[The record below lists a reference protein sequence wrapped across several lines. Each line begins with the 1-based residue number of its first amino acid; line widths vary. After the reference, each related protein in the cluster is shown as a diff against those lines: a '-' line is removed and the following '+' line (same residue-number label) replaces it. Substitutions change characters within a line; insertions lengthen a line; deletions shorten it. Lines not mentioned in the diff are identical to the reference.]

1 MNSTVRTSTQYQ
13 PPQVTPTST
22 RRGAI
27 VVVVVFTAIAVCC
40 IAALAIN
47 VAYIEL
53 TKTEMRMAADAAAK
67 ASVTTL
73 GHTQNLDL
81 ASQAAINVA
90 LRHQVANLPL
100 NLTPANL
107 EFGRSVKVGSRFEFQ
122 PLSPNADTETIN
134 AVRITATLGSTGRQV
149 LAFPNLLS
157 AQRFHLSTQVSAAKI
172 DHDICLVV
180 DRSSSMAWDLSNQDF
195 SYPGELNSLPKL
207 QNFITP
213 PHATLSRWAALKS
226 SIDLFL
232 DLLRRN
238 PFEPKVSLVSYAS
251 NYDFGDH
258 SVSVSNLDQ
267 PLTLSYA
274 TISNSLDHYK
284 TVPLMGATNITAGL
298 TTGINHLNDPRFR
311 RVTAQK
317 SIILFSDGLFT
328 EGPDPS
334 SMISIAKDSN
344 ITIYTVSFSSQA
356 NQGLMANIARQTHG
370 QHFHA
375 NTAEELRQAFRR
387 IAETLPTVLIQ

>member
-1 MNSTVRTSTQYQ
+1 MNSTYRISSFHKPVQT
-13 PPQVTPTST
+13 TPTSQ

-81 ASQAAINVA
+81 ASQAAIDVA
-90 LRHQVANLPL
+90 SRHQVANLPL
-100 NLTPANL
+100 TLTRANL
-107 EFGRSVKVGSRFEFQ
+107 EFGRSIKEGSRYEFQ
-122 PLSPNADTETIN
+122 ALNPSAASETIN

-157 AQRFHLSTQVSAAKI
+157 TQRFNLSTQVSAAKI

-180 DRSSSMAWDLSNQDF
+180 DRSSSMAWDLNQNF
-195 SYPGELNSLPKL
+195 SYPGELKSLPKL

-213 PHATLSRWAALKS
+213 PHATESRWAALKS

-232 DLLRRN
+232 ALLHRN

-251 NYDFGDH
+251 DYHFGDH

-267 PLTLSYA
+267 PLTPLYT
-274 TISNSLDHYK
+274 TISSSLDRYK

-298 TTGINHLNDPRFR
+298 TTGINHLNDPRFH

-328 EGPDPS
+328 EGPNPS

-344 ITIYTVSFSSQA
+344 ITVYTVSFSSQA
-356 NQGLMANIARQTHG
+356 DQSLMKNIAQQTHG
-370 QHFHA
+370 EHFHA

>member
-1 MNSTVRTSTQYQ
+1 MIQQLRVPLKLRAT
-13 PPQVTPTST
+13 PQ

-27 VVVVVFTAIAVCC
+27 VVVVVFAAIAVCC
-40 IAALAIN
+40 LAALAIN

-53 TKTEMRMAADAAAK
+53 TKTEMRMATDAAAK
-67 ASVTTL
+67 ASITTL

-81 ASQAAINVA
+81 ATQSAITVA

-100 NLTPANL
+100 SITRENL
-107 EFGRSVKVGSRFEFQ
+107 EYGRSVKVGSRYEFQ
-122 PLSPNADTETIN
+122 PLKPDVPTETIN

-149 LAFPNLLS
+149 LAFPKLLS
-157 AQRFHLSTQVSAAKI
+157 ADRFNLSMQVSAAKI
-172 DHDICLVV
+172 DHDICLIV
-180 DRSSSMAWDLSNQDF
+180 DRSSSMAWDLSNQNF
-195 SYPGELNSLPKL
+195 SYPAELNTLPKL

-251 NYDFGDH
+251 TYKFGDH
-258 SVSVSNLDQ
+258 SVTVSNLDQ

-274 TISNSLDHYK
+274 AISNSLDHYK

-298 TTGINHLNDPRFR
+298 STGINHLNDSRFR
-311 RVTAQK
+311 RMTSQK

-328 EGPDPS
+328 DGPDPT
-334 SMISIAKDSN
+334 SMIAAANDSN
-344 ITIYTVSFSSQA
+344 ITIYTISFSDQA
-356 NQGLMANIARQTHG
+356 NKSLMANIARQTHG

>member
-1 MNSTVRTSTQYQ
+1 MIQQLRIPLKLRATSQ
-13 PPQVTPTST
+13 

-27 VVVVVFTAIAVCC
+27 VVVVVFAAIAVCC
-40 IAALAIN
+40 LAALAIN

-53 TKTEMRMAADAAAK
+53 TKTEMRMATDAAAK
-67 ASVTTL
+67 ASITTL

-81 ASQAAINVA
+81 ATQSAITVA

-100 NLTPANL
+100 SITRENL
-107 EFGRSVKVGSRFEFQ
+107 EYGRSVKVGSRYEFQ
-122 PLSPNADTETIN
+122 PLKPDVPTETIN

-149 LAFPNLLS
+149 LAFPKLLS
-157 AQRFHLSTQVSAAKI
+157 ADRFNLSMQVSAAKI
-172 DHDICLVV
+172 DHDICLIV
-180 DRSSSMAWDLSNQDF
+180 DRSSSMAWDLSNQNF
-195 SYPGELNSLPKL
+195 SYPAELNTLPKL

-251 NYDFGDH
+251 TYKFGDH
-258 SVSVSNLDQ
+258 SVTVSNLDQ
-267 PLTLSYA
+267 PLTLAYA
-274 TISNSLDHYK
+274 AISNSLDHYK

-298 TTGINHLNDPRFR
+298 STGINHLNDPRFR
-311 RVTAQK
+311 RMTSQK

-328 EGPDPS
+328 DGPDPT
-334 SMISIAKDSN
+334 SMIAAANDSN
-344 ITIYTVSFSSQA
+344 ITIYTISFSDQA
-356 NQGLMANIARQTHG
+356 NKSLMANIARQTHG

>member
-1 MNSTVRTSTQYQ
+1 MSSPNRL
-13 PPQVTPTST
+13 PGAHRINHP

-27 VVVVVFTAIAVCC
+27 VVVVVFAAIAVCC

-53 TKTEMRMAADAAAK
+53 TKTEMRIATDAAAK
-67 ASVTTL
+67 ASITTL
-73 GHTQNLDL
+73 GQTQNLDL
-81 ASQAAINVA
+81 ATQSAISIA

-100 NLTPANL
+100 SLTRDNL
-107 EFGRSVKVGSRFEFQ
+107 EFGRSVKVGNRYQFQ
-122 PLSPNADTETIN
+122 PLRPDAATETIN

-149 LAFPNLLS
+149 LAFPELLS
-157 AQRFHLSTQVSAAKI
+157 VDRFNLSMQVSAAKI
-172 DHDICLVV
+172 DHDICLIV
-180 DRSSSMAWDLSNQDF
+180 DRSSSMAWDLSNINF
-195 SYPGELNSLPKL
+195 SYPAELNTLPKL

-213 PHATLSRWAALKS
+213 PHKTHSRWAALKS

-251 NYDFGDH
+251 NYKFGDH
-258 SVSVSNLDQ
+258 VVTVSNLDQ
-267 PLTLSYA
+267 PLTLGYA
-274 TISNSLDHYK
+274 SISNSLDHYK

-311 RVTAQK
+311 RVTSQK

-334 SMISIAKDSN
+334 SMIAAANDSN
-344 ITIYTVSFSSQA
+344 ITIYTISFSAQA
-356 NQGLMANIARQTHG
+356 NQSLMANIARQTHG